1 MQEALITTVL
11 VMGASLLGLL
21 HVLVLMRIRAGRDE
35 WEQLMEQRAEYEAE
49 TPIMEALYGD
59 A

>member
-21 HVLVLMRIRAGRDE
+21 HVLVLLRIRAERDE
-35 WEQLMEQRAEYEAE
+35 WDRLMEQRAEYEADV
-49 TPIMEALYGD
+49 PVMEALYGD
-59 A
+59 